1 MVNNQTVGKRIAAM
15 RQVRN
20 LTQQQLAAMMNISHQ
35 AVSKWE
41 SGQALPDIQI
51 LLELTRFFG
60 VTVEQLMV
68 EKDENTT
75 GNVELDEYEA
85 DTTNDTNE
93 EIESNQQ
100 EEAERMSI
108 QQLLQ
113 LAPYMSR
120 ETVEKIVMDADEPLK
135 TNQIIRVAPYLK
147 SESIESL
154 IEKYQLTFTL
164 EQLRKI
170 APFMRREAVDMLAR
184 SIVCG
189 KESERQGNENINKA
203 INDIGKAFDDI
214 GRGMGHAVK
223 KAIRFGEN
231 VLNEVSTAIN
241 DISSDTQPKQNQ
253 QQRSER
259 VLALRRKAF
268 ERAIA
273 DQNWDWL
280 ATHIQET
287 ADDSELRNKIAA
299 AACENGKQDWLAMY
313 MAEYANEKAIDSA
326 LQSDNWKWLG
336 ENVLHFEAEQ
346 QIKIANKACEN
357 QKWKWL
363 EENISGMYL
372 QNGALK
378 IAMQALHAKETRLAI
393 QIAEEQ
399 LTLDEVSKLADNA
412 YELKCYDALDVLLP
426 LSNDAEIEKIMLNLA
441 EKQEWNSIERYI
453 QLSATETLEKLLE
466 IAVEQ
471 GNFDAID
478 ALDAYL

>member
-20 LTQQQLAAMMNISHQ
+20 LTQQQLAAMMNVSHQ

-326 LQSDNWKWLG
+326 LQSDNWKWLS
-336 ENVLHFEAEQ
+336 ENVLHFETEQ

-357 QKWKWL
+357 QKWEWL
-363 EENISGMYL
+363 EENISGMNFQNHAL
-372 QNGALK
+372 Q
-378 IAMQALHAKETRLAI
+378 IAMQALHANETKLAI

-399 LTLDEVSKLADNA
+399 LTPDDASKLADNA

-466 IAVEQ
+466 IAVKQ